1 MILKAIKLTKITW
14 GKKNQW
20 VNKLSLYHSDK
31 SIKEKITFKTV

>member
-14 GKKNQW
+14 EKNQW